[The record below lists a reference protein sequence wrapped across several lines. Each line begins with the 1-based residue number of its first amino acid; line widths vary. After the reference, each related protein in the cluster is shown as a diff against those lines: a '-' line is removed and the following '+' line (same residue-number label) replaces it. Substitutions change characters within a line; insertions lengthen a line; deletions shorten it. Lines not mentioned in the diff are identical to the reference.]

1 MSIRK
6 WKGNRYRLDL
16 KIRKDGEVFRLT
28 KVVDSVKEAK
38 QLEAEFRFKIDNE
51 LTVSKL
57 TPFNIYGQQYI
68 DNLIGISA
76 RTKHTY
82 QQKFNYLKI

>member
-1 MSIRK
+1 MSIKK

-57 TPFNIYGQQYI
+57 TPFNICLLYTSPSPRDYAASRMPS
-68 DNLIGISA
+68 SA
-76 RTKHTY
+76 
-82 QQKFNYLKI
+82 